1 MSHIIS
7 RLHVFIYFSLDLNYL
22 RKMSRRR
29 LLIGGAAGVAGAA
42 LTAWAVAADDSP
54 VEWYRPSTVKATT
67 ARKKRPLPTRD
78 HQVASLQA
86 GHTFDILII
95 GGGATGVG
103 CALDACTRGL
113 RTALVEADDFASGT
127 SSRSTKLIHG
137 GVRYLQKAI
146 MQLDY
151 DQYKMVKEA
160 LHERANMLE
169 VAPHLTRPL
178 PILLPVYKWWQV
190 PYYWFGIKMYDVVAG
205 DRNVK
210 SSYYLS
216 KKNTLE
222 LFPMLKSDNLCGGIV
237 YYDGQ
242 QDDARMNLAIALT
255 AARHGA
261 TIANHVSCKQL
272 YKTNGKLSG
281 ARLKDELTG
290 KEWDVKAKCII
301 NATGPFTDSIR
312 KMDDSTVKDICC
324 PSSGV
329 HIVLPGYYSPEHMG
343 LLDPA
348 TSDGRVIFFLPWLKG
363 TIAGTTDLPCKVTH
377 NPKPTEDEILF
388 ILTEVKNYLNPD
400 VEVRRGDVLSAWSGI
415 RPLVSDPNKPDTQS
429 LARNHIVHVSP
440 AGLVTIAGG
449 KWTTYRAM
457 AAETIDAC
465 IEMSDP
471 NKPDT
476 QSLARN
482 HIVHVSPAG
491 LVTIAGGK
499 WTTYRAMAAETIDA
513 CIESANL
520 KPLYKEC
527 QTDGFL
533 IEGAHGWTPTM
544 YIRLV
549 QDFGLEMEVAQH
561 LAKSYGDRAFAVA
574 KMAAMTGKR
583 WPIIGKKVHPEFPY
597 IDAEIRYGCR
607 EYARTAVD
615 MIARRLR
622 LAFLNVQAAAEA
634 LPIIVDIMAEELN
647 WSEAEKKKQIK
658 EAGEFLANEMGQM
671 VNRASRDKIPI
682 NLSKD
687 EIQTYIKRFQI
698 IDKDRK
704 GFVSINDI
712 RRSLK
717 NYGEE
722 VTGEQLHEILKE
734 IDTNMNGQVEL
745 DEYLQMMSA
754 IKSGD
759 AQEADLGREERR
771 WLVDVIIHGT
781 EIIATK

>member
-1 MSHIIS
+1 MTPC
-7 RLHVFIYFSLDLNYL
+7 HVI
-22 RKMSRRR
+22 RIMSRRR

-54 VEWYRPSTVKATT
+54 AQWYKAKTVSAKTE
-67 ARKKRPLPTRD
+67 RKKRPLPTRD

-261 TIANHVSCKQL
+261 TIANHVSCTKL

-312 KMDDSTVKDICC
+312 KMDDSSVKNICC

-363 TIAGTTDLPCKVTH
+363 TIAGTTDLPCNVTH

-457 AAETIDAC
+457 AAETIDA
-465 IEMSDP
+465 
-471 NKPDT
+471 
-476 QSLARN
+476 A
-482 HIVHVSPAG
+482 
-491 LVTIAGGK
+491 
-499 WTTYRAMAAETIDA
+499 
-513 CIESANL
+513 IESANL

-634 LPIIVDIMAEELN
+634 LPTIVDIMAEELN
-647 WSEAEKKKQIK
+647 WSDAEKKKQIK
-658 EAGEFLANEMGQM
+658 DASDFLANEMGQM

-698 IDKDRK
+698 IDADRK

-754 IKSGD
+754 IKSGHV
-759 AQEADLGREERR
+759 AYSRFARMAEMEEEHHEQEMLKKQISVERSGGG
-771 WLVDVIIHGT
+771 L
-781 EIIATK
+781 

>member
-1 MSHIIS
+1 
-7 RLHVFIYFSLDLNYL
+7 
-22 RKMSRRR
+22 
-29 LLIGGAAGVAGAA
+29 
-42 LTAWAVAADDSP
+42 
-54 VEWYRPSTVKATT
+54 
-67 ARKKRPLPTRD
+67 
-78 HQVASLQA
+78 
-86 GHTFDILII
+86 
-95 GGGATGVG
+95 
-103 CALDACTRGL
+103 
-113 RTALVEADDFASGT
+113 
-127 SSRSTKLIHG
+127 
-137 GVRYLQKAI
+137 
-146 MQLDY
+146 
-151 DQYKMVKEA
+151 
-160 LHERANMLE
+160 
-169 VAPHLTRPL
+169 
-178 PILLPVYKWWQV
+178 
-190 PYYWFGIKMYDVVAG
+190 MYDFVAG

-210 SSYYLS
+210 NSYYLS

-261 TIANHVSCKQL
+261 TIANHVSVTKL
-272 YKTNGKLSG
+272 YKVAGKLSG
-281 ARLKDELTG
+281 ARLKDELSG
-290 KEWDVKAKCII
+290 KEWDVQAKCII

-312 KMDDSTVKDICC
+312 KMDDPKIKDICC

-363 TIAGTTDLPCKVTH
+363 TIAGTTDLPCQVTH
-377 NPKPTEDEILF
+377 NPKPTEDEIMF
-388 ILTEVKNYLNPD
+388 ILSEVKNYLNPD

-440 AGLVTIAGG
+440 SGLVTIAGG
-449 KWTTYRAM
+449 KWTTYRSM
-457 AAETIDAC
+457 AAETIDA
-465 IEMSDP
+465 
-471 NKPDT
+471 
-476 QSLARN
+476 A
-482 HIVHVSPAG
+482 V
-491 LVTIAGGK
+491 
-499 WTTYRAMAAETIDA
+499 
-513 CIESANL
+513 ESANL
-520 KPLYKEC
+520 KPIFRDS

-561 LAKSYGDRAFAVA
+561 LSKSYGDRAFAVA
-574 KMAAMTGKR
+574 KMATMTGKR
-583 WPIIGKKVHPEFPY
+583 WPIIGKKIHPEFPY
-597 IDAEIRYGCR
+597 IDAEIRYGVR
-607 EYARTAVD
+607 EYACTAID

-634 LPIIVDIMAEELN
+634 LPVVVDIMAEELN
-647 WSEAEKKKQIK
+647 WNEAEKKRQIK
-658 EAGEFLANEMGQM
+658 MANEFLANEMGQM

-682 NLSKD
+682 NLSKE

-722 VTGEQLHEILKE
+722 VTGEQLHEILRE

-754 IKSGD
+754 IKSGHV
-759 AQEADLGREERR
+759 AYSRFARMAEMEEEHHERETLKKKITVERSGGG
-771 WLVDVIIHGT
+771 L
-781 EIIATK
+781 